1 MTESE
6 QIEDLERALLAL
18 LTIAVGVRARVH
30 RPVVVEASPQ
40 TSD

>member
-6 QIEDLERALLAL
+6 QIEDLERAFMALLAL
-18 LTIAVGVRARVH
+18 AVGVRARVH
-30 RPVVVEASPQ
+30 RPAVVEASPQ

>member
-6 QIEDLERALLAL
+6 QIEDLEWALLAL
-18 LTIAVGVRARVH
+18 LALAAGVRARVH
-30 RPVVVEASPQ
+30 RPAVVEASPQ